1 MNIGFLGA
9 GNMATSIIRGMLA
22 SGFTKPQN
30 IYATARDQ
38 EKLKRFAEA
47 TRINIC
53 ADNEQLVEVA
63 DVLMLSIK
71 PDMFDIL
78 LPPLSRA
85 VAKKNPLVVSVAAG
99 TSMEKIGVLLGGV
112 GSLPIVR
119 VIPSINVEIGQSMTG
134 ICCNRIVSEEQS
146 RFVFALFDT
155 LGRTMAIEESQFG
168 VFSAVACASPAFV
181 FMFIEALAR
190 GGLKGGMS
198 MRDALIAAAQA
209 VMGSAQFVL
218 ECKEHPAVLMDRVTS
233 PGGTTI
239 AGVMALEED
248 ALRASVM
255 RAVDAVGKRDAE
267 LLQK

>member
-9 GNMATSIIRGMLA
+9 GNMAASIIRGMVA
-22 SGFTKPQN
+22 SGFSRPQD
-30 IYATARDQ
+30 IYATGRDQ

-47 TRINIC
+47 TRINAC
-53 ADNEQLVEVA
+53 TDNEALVEAA

-71 PDMFDIL
+71 PDMFDVL
-78 LPPLSRA
+78 LPPLSKA
-85 VAKKNPLVVSVAAG
+85 VARKNPLVVSVAAG
-99 TSMEKIGVLLGGV
+99 TSMEKISTLLGGV
-112 GSLPIVR
+112 GSLPVVR
-119 VIPSINVEIGQSMTG
+119 VIPSINAEIGQSMTG
-134 ICCNRIVSEEQS
+134 ICCNRMVTQEQS
-146 RFVFALFDT
+146 RYVFALFDT
-155 LGRTMAIEESQFG
+155 LGKTMAIEESQFG

-198 MRDALIAAAQA
+198 MRDALVAAAQA

-218 ECKEHPAVLMDRVTS
+218 ECAEHPAVLMDRVTS

-239 AGVMALEED
+239 AGVMALEEGK
-248 ALRASVM
+248 LRASVM
-255 RAVDAVGKRDAE
+255 QAVDAVGRRDME